1 MALVADYSR
10 LILGGTADGK
20 PSKLVL
26 ANSAIYGADKLLH
39 PVVDIADMTLRFLFS
54 NSKTDPTDISMGDNG
69 FYREAAKNILKTEY
83 YDKIYI
89 YAFWDILTNGYCET
103 WFNENE
109 IAGFT
114 RRYESGTMTGDDLRK
129 FKSAIDQNIESEQSK
144 KQIYKDVS
152 EQADSLAGNYRWS
165 DEELSSKLDEVTLG
179 TWTKVDDGTGR
190 NVWDWTY
197 DNAVWCTIF
206 KNIFTDKHNTDVQII
221 AAGDTSKVTN
231 TAAMFQNC
239 TALSY
244 CCPFDT
250 SNVTNFEYMFADCN
264 GLLALPEFDFSS
276 MTTMGY
282 FAGRNMEQDY
292 YGSINYK
299 PYTERTGLPP
309 SKITM
314 IPLSY
319 SLPLGDI
326 VCAFKGLDHAVGG
339 FNHLASTFTDNGRP
353 TRLTW
358 GRGCI
363 KANVSALSEDELN
376 LMGIYSNI

>member
-1 MALVADYSR
+1 MALV
-10 LILGGTADGK
+10 
-20 PSKLVL
+20 
-26 ANSAIYGADKLLH
+26 
-39 PVVDIADMTLRFLFS
+39 
-54 NSKTDPTDISMGDNG
+54 
-69 FYREAAKNILKTEY
+69 
-83 YDKIYI
+83 
-89 YAFWDILTNGYCET
+89 
-103 WFNENE
+103 
-109 IAGFT
+109 
-114 RRYESGTMTGDDLRK
+114 
-129 FKSAIDQNIESEQSK
+129 
-144 KQIYKDVS
+144 
-152 EQADSLAGNYRWS
+152 
-165 DEELSSKLDEVTLG
+165 
-179 TWTKVDDGTGR
+179 
-190 NVWDWTY
+190 
-197 DNAVWCTIF
+197 
-206 KNIFTDKHNTDVQII
+206 
-221 AAGDTSKVTN
+221 
-231 TAAMFQNC
+231 
-239 TALSY
+239 
-244 CCPFDT
+244 
-250 SNVTNFEYMFADCN
+250 ADCN

-339 FNHLASTFTDNGRP
+339 FNHLASTFTDNDRP